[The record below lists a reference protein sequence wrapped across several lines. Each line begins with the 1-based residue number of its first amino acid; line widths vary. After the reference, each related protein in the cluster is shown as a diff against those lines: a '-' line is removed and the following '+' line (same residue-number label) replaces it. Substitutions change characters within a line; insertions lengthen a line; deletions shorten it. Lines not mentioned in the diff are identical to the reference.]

1 LTLVRV
7 ALLGKRHRRCS
18 SPGSRSGSGSIAAI
32 QLTISLTQ
40 RAEFPQDVV
49 GSARRARA
57 IPVVAL
63 INLLFGIG
71 FAVIARDRIKAD
83 GPFASPAFPLVAL
96 HAAAVVAPIALYF
109 YAVHPAWA
117 WMYWVDPS
125 KLATIFVLPL
135 MVGHAALVIGGW
147 YISSFLIRKGYG
159 GALLYAAG
167 CARAVPAR
175 ARRRSAS
182 AGCRRRP
189 DYPGYD
195 AGAGVSLFAVKL
207 GWAFVVSLIAMFGS
221 AIYVAIE
228 LGRDGRRVRAR

>member
-1 LTLVRV
+1 M
-7 ALLGKRHRRCS
+7 
-18 SPGSRSGSGSIAAI
+18 
-32 QLTISLTQ
+32 
-40 RAEFPQDVV
+40 
-49 GSARRARA
+49 ARRART

-71 FAVIARDRIKAD
+71 FALIARDRIKAD
-83 GPFASPAFPLVAL
+83 GPFCSPAFPLVVL

-147 YISSFLIRKGYG
+147 YVSALLIRKGYA
-159 GALLYAAG
+159 GALVYAAG
-167 CARAVPAR
+167 AIALFLIVLVAVGIHRLSTA
-175 ARRRSAS
+175 A
-182 AGCRRRP
+182 
-189 DYPGYD
+189 DYLGFD
-195 AGAGVSLFAVKL
+195 AGIGVSLFKVKL
-207 GWAFVVSLIAMFGS
+207 GWAFAVSLFAMFGS